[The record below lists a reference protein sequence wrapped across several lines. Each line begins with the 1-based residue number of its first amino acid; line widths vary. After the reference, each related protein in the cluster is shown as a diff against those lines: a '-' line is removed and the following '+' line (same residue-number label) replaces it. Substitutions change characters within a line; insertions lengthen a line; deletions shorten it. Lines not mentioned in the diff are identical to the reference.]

1 MDKLVYYSNGEL
13 TVVDSIGLCET
24 QSMRVEQPTN
34 IAAYGGSIALFYQ
47 TECVVRDLDDIAT
60 VLCVFKHMPY
70 NSNFCL
76 LGNGCILSGEMEYN
90 PFTGK
95 WSDTNIRCVVDGQIF
110 YKNISWP
117 VCGQV
122 TDNLWVGYNTEELFL
137 FANNRYYRIDTYRPS
152 NFIQYLIEDRAGM
165 LNYIICQDKA
175 YVTDG
180 SIVN

>member
-1 MDKLVYYSNGEL
+1 MGE
-13 TVVDSIGLCET
+13 
-24 QSMRVEQPTN
+24 
-34 IAAYGGSIALFYQ
+34 SIALFYQ

-90 PFTGK
+90 PFT
-95 WSDTNIRCVVDGQIF
+95 DTNIRCVVDGQIF

-122 TDNLWVGYNTEELFL
+122 TDNLWRVIT
-137 FANNRYYRIDTYRPS
+137 S
-152 NFIQYLIEDRAGM
+152 K
-165 LNYIICQDKA
+165 NYSCLLTTGIIASTLMDPLTLYGILSKTGLVC
-175 YVTDG
+175 
-180 SIVN
+180 